1 MWFNVY
7 DGMVPSEGKLVL
19 CYCPSWCASEY
30 QVAYWN
36 ESCGFYYLEQPNNGF
51 NQSVKKWSYLV
62 EHDSED

>member
-7 DGMVPSEGKLVL
+7 DGMVPSEGELVL
-19 CYCPSWCASEY
+19 CYCPAWCASEY

-36 ESCGFYYLEQPNNGF
+36 ENSGFYYLEQPNNGF
-51 NQSVKKWSYLV
+51 NQSVEKWSYLV